1 MTKKVADNFFN
12 DIDFVSI
19 VSNIKGI
26 YSSDGTMSILMD
38 FERVL
43 DDADLYAFK
52 NWHLGEL
59 VQGPNTKRYSVTC
72 VFMWPYKLMP
82 DPKGALRLTTLGCK
96 VSFATGN
103 IKVPVQVTNYDDLI
117 PGTNYPRSVNRKVW
131 FVRIE
136 IPIQLMNE
144 IKEGSIDLA
153 DQEIDLAELDQAY
166 DEDLDKAD
174 LKQEDAGQAG
184 MQGDALGPP
193 GDLGGPVG
201 GPPPAGA
208 GMPPGM

>member
-12 DIDFVSI
+12 NIDFVSI
-19 VSNIKGI
+19 VSNIKSI

-52 NWHLGEL
+52 NWNLGEL

-72 VFMWPYKLMP
+72 IFMWPYKLMP
-82 DPKGALRLTTLGCK
+82 DPRGALRLTTLGCK
-96 VSFATGN
+96 VAFATGD
-103 IKVPVQVTNYDDLI
+103 IKVPVQVTSYDDLI
-117 PGTNYPRSVNRKVW
+117 PGTNYPRSATKKVW

-136 IPIQLMNE
+136 IPVQLMNE

-153 DQEIDLAELDQAY
+153 DQEIDLADLDQAY

-174 LKQEDAGQAG
+174 LKQEDAGQGG
-184 MQGDALGPP
+184 MQGAALGPP
-193 GDLGGPVG
+193 ADLGGP
-201 GPPPAGA
+201 PAMGA
-208 GMPPGM
+208 GMPPGL